1 MMTTSKRDARNWL
14 IGPMVAVATPFTE
27 NYDLDCDALRDN
39 VRYMI
44 DRGVKTGQGTLLIG
58 GAGGEHPALNIDER
72 KQLMTAAVDA
82 ANGEVP
88 VLTSIQHT
96 DVRVTVELA
105 KHASEV
111 GVSGAQ
117 LGPTYYYT
125 STKSDVHRLFEL
137 VTGESD
143 IPIMIYNT
151 WWDGFHMPLDLV
163 RQLAQIESVVSL
175 KWDAPDS
182 SQYRETL
189 MAVAD
194 ELVVID
200 NSGQQVWSH
209 LLGARGFITHLSGFW
224 PEYPLEVWNLLEKR
238 DYDAAKLRLAA
249 FKWQWTKWRSKVAE
263 VTGGEGPFIKA
274 GMEAVGLKVGPPR
287 PPSVRPPEHLL
298 AELRDLLD
306 KSGVPMAA
314 ATRT

>member
-1 MMTTSKRDARNWL
+1 MTASKRDARNWL
-14 IGPMVAVATPFTE
+14 LGPMVAVATPFTE
-27 NYDLDCDALRDN
+27 DYDLDYDALRDN
-39 VRYMI
+39 IRYMI
-44 DRGVKTGQGTLLIG
+44 DRGVKTGRGTLLIG
-58 GAGGEHPALNIDER
+58 GAGGEHPTLNIDER

-82 ANGEVP
+82 ANEEVP

-105 KHASEV
+105 RHASEV

-125 STKSDVHRLFEL
+125 STRSDALRLFEL

-151 WWDGFHMPLDLV
+151 WWDGFHMPLDLI
-163 RQLAQIESVVSL
+163 RQLAQIENVVSL

-194 ELVVID
+194 DLVVID

-209 LLGARGFITHLSGFW
+209 ILGARGFITHLSGFW
-224 PEYPLEVWNLLEKR
+224 PEYPLEIWNLLEKR
-238 DYDAAKLRLAA
+238 DYDSAKERLAA

-274 GMEAVGLKVGPPR
+274 AMEAVGLRVGPPR

-298 AELRDLLD
+298 VELRELLNEA
-306 KSGVPMAA
+306 GVPLASA
-314 ATRT
+314 IRT